1 MGDPASKDDEAER
14 MERLIAANEAAAN
27 AMNRLAQ
34 ILEKREEER
43 KTPAAKV
50 RRVHERPAT
59 AVVTDR
65 VEAMAKRA
73 LAKRGARR

>member
-1 MGDPASKDDEAER
+1 MGDAAKKDDEAER

-27 AMNRLAQ
+27 AMNRLVQ
-34 ILEKREEER
+34 LLEKREE
-43 KTPAAKV
+43 KKAPAARV

-65 VEAMAKRA
+65 VEALAKQA
-73 LAKRGARR
+73 LARRGTRK

>member
-1 MGDPASKDDEAER
+1 MGDAAEKDDEAER

-34 ILEKREEER
+34 ILEKREE
-43 KTPAAKV
+43 KKAPAGKV
-50 RRVHERPAT
+50 RRVHERLPT
-59 AVVTDR
+59 AVITDR

-73 LAKRGARR
+73 LAKRGARK